1 MVGAQGVTKTEVV
14 QVSATVGSATIG
26 QAGGFG
32 SLDQLTDFIVQHA
45 PQKQLDRQ
53 TFTANAEIG
62 RTPGAACESAR
73 YLANLV
79 ERGRA
84 SEAAKRKLT
93 ELLDWI
99 VQLQAKDS
107 GKPWNGGVPSTPDL
121 PGAGSSYYYAI
132 DAALCGEAVFR
143 AHAVLGTPALL
154 ESGIGFAEFLL
165 KMQTGPGLPRDRG
178 GNRGFCEFVVR
189 GSAPAWNCASYTK
202 LLIGLV
208 VLKHAYEATGRQE
221 FQAAAV
227 SARNFLLP
235 GMAGAWEFADA
246 CKGAELLQTVLASD
260 QRVRTTRRTTSSMV
274 THWPMACAVCSFTKA
289 RRRPFAHSMRIIRRI
304 RAAGPKTAAYDPTLG
319 FAGYLVPS
327 QKTADEF
334 SAYYDLVTVG
344 ILNEVKRAVA
354 PDDFRQIDCAAA
366 KSWIGSGG
374 SELAAGDGSVH
385 SPDPL
390 HRHHDDRQCRR
401 CLAGGGMT

>member
-1 MVGAQGVTKTEVV
+1 MGGAQGVTKTEVV

-26 QAGGFG
+26 EAGGFG
-32 SLDQLTDFIVQHA
+32 SLDQLTEFIVQHA

-53 TFTANAEIG
+53 TFIANAEIG

-79 ERGRA
+79 DRGRA

-99 VQLQAKDS
+99 VQLQATDS
-107 GKPWNGGVPSTPDL
+107 GKPWKGGVPSTPDL

-154 ESGIGFAEFLL
+154 DSGIGFAEFLV
-165 KMQTGPGLPRDRG
+165 KMQTGPGLPRDRV

-189 GSAPAWNCASYTK
+189 GTAPAWNCASYTK

-208 VLKHAYEATGRQE
+208 VLKHAYEATGRHE
-221 FQAAAV
+221 FQAAAAR
-227 SARNFLLP
+227 ARNFLLP
-235 GMAGAWEFADA
+235 GMTGAWEFADA
-246 CKGAELLQTVLASD
+246 CKGAANCKPSWHRIAGPHHEKDYFVYGDTLAYGLRGLFLYEGASATVRSLYQD
-260 QRVRTTRRTTSSMV
+260 YTTYTG
-274 THWPMACAVCSFTKA
+274 
-289 RRRPFAHSMRIIRRI
+289 
-304 RAAGPKTAAYDPTLG
+304 AGPKTAAYDPTLG

-354 PDDFRQIDCAAA
+354 PGDFR
-366 KSWIGSGG
+366 KSTALLQSRGL
-374 SELAAGDGSVH
+374 EAAGLSWRLEMDQSIRPTRFIDITTIANVG
-385 SPDPL
+385 DAL
-390 HRHHDDRQCRR
+390 
-401 CLAGGGMT
+401 LAVE